1 MTMNK
6 HLLLIILSFITWI
19 TPVKAEDLKL
29 WYDRPADYWVEALPL
44 GIRQENRDRLN
55 NQIRKAA
62 DRLQL
67 GDGRNGEAGRDAG
80 GRTGKA

>member
-1 MTMNK
+1 MNK

-44 GIRQENRDRLN
+44 GN
-55 NQIRKAA
+55 
-62 DRLQL
+62 
-67 GDGRNGEAGRDAG
+67 GRAS
-80 GRTGKA
+80 TQ